1 MKSPRTRRS
10 GFSLAEILVAIAILA
25 VVAAVV
31 IPSIGGQLR
40 SGDESRLQQDLTNL
54 RGGIEQF
61 LADVRR
67 YPRSVGQLTNLPT
80 TAHSAL
86 VGGVFTGGQVGRWRG
101 PYISKDSVFA
111 LKTGY
116 DATFSSVFDT
126 LSVATTGLAFS
137 ATGTR
142 YLRIFMVA
150 FDSTNALRLDQKM
163 DDGDLNSGQIRWTL
177 NTATADTL
185 YYLAIP
191 VQ

>member
-1 MKSPRTRRS
+1 MKTQKNRA
-10 GFSLAEILVAIAILA
+10 GFSLAEVLVAIAILA

-40 SGDESRLQQDLTNL
+40 SGDESRVQQDLVNI
-54 RGGIEQF
+54 RAGIEQF

-67 YPRSVGQLTNLPT
+67 YPNSVGQLTNAPT
-80 TAHSAL
+80 TSHSAL
-86 VGGVFTGGQVGRWRG
+86 VGGVFNIGQVNRWRG
-101 PYISKDSVFA
+101 PYITKDSVFA

-116 DATFSSVFDT
+116 DATITSSFDT

-142 YLRIFMVA
+142 YLRIYMVG

-163 DDGDLNSGQIRWTL
+163 DDGNLTSGQIRWTVT
-177 NTATADTL
+177 TATVDTL

>member
-1 MKSPRTRRS
+1 MNRRTNKP
-10 GFSLAEILVAIAILA
+10 GFSLAEILVSIAILA

-67 YPRSVGQLTNLPT
+67 YPKSIGQLTNKPGVT
-80 TAHSAL
+80 ESAL
-86 VGGVFTGGQVGRWRG
+86 VGGVYNAGQVGRWRG
-101 PYISKDSVFA
+101 PYITKDSVFA

-116 DATFSSVFDT
+116 DASFNTAFDT
-126 LSVATTGLAFS
+126 LTLATSGLAVS

-142 YLRIFMVA
+142 YLRIYLVG

-163 DDGDLNSGQIRWTL
+163 DDGDLTTGQIRWTV

-185 YYLAIP
+185 FYLTIP

>member
-1 MKSPRTRRS
+1 MNAPRNRS
-10 GFSLAEILVAIAILA
+10 GFSLAEILVAIAIIA

-40 SGDESRLQQDLTNL
+40 SGDESRVQQDLTNI
-54 RGGIEQF
+54 RSGIEQF

-67 YPRSVGQLTNLPT
+67 YPKSVGQLTNAPT

-86 VGGVFTGGQVGRWRG
+86 VGGVYISSQVARWRG
-101 PYISKDSVFA
+101 PYLTKDSAFA

-116 DATFSSVFDT
+116 DATITSAFDT
-126 LSVATTGLAFS
+126 LSLGNSGLAVS

-142 YLRIFMVA
+142 YLRIFLVA

-163 DDGDLNSGQIRWTL
+163 DDGDLTTGQIRWTV
-177 NTATADTL
+177 NTVTADTL
-185 YYLAIP
+185 YYLTIP